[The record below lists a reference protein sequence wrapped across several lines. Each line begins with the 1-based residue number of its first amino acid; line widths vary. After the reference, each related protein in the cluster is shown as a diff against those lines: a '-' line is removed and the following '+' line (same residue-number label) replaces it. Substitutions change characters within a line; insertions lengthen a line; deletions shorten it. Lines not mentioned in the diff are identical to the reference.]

1 MMAIRAWLGLSLLL
15 ASGWAFSFQQM
26 PRSFVPTHRPST
38 VAQWPMRP
46 PCVVLRAGADGE
58 EQAEAATE
66 PEASVEESVEAVEA
80 EAEAEEEAEPEDPET
95 AALKKE
101 IEELEG
107 QLGAARINLSN
118 AKDKVDESGQ
128 AGYSRLAA
136 MVDNFRRTMKGS
148 RSDQEG
154 YAQMRVLTNFV
165 DLINKFETAETDV
178 PASGPEEESVHV
190 GYQKLYA
197 QLMEKFTQAGMERF
211 DAAVGDEFD
220 AESHEKMSVVEA
232 TDDLPPGTVAE
243 QVRDGL
249 RTTSGV
255 LRKAQVVVAEGE
267 DAPADDEDAADEED
281 D

>member
-58 EQAEAATE
+58 EQAEAAT
-66 PEASVEESVEAVEA
+66 
-80 EAEAEEEAEPEDPET
+80 EPEDPET